1 MFINYCTG
9 TTTPRI
15 FDIPAEIEIKYKVA
29 DRYFKYYLYYSGGY
43 SLDYSRDSLCFIDDG
58 VIFISIVS
66 NRE

>member
-15 FDIPAEIEIKYKVA
+15 FNIPAEIEIKYKVA
-29 DRYFKYYLYYSGGY
+29 DRYYLYYSRY
-43 SLDYSRDSLCFIDDG
+43 CLDYSRDSLCFIDDG

>member
-29 DRYFKYYLYYSGGY
+29 DRYYLYSSSGY